1 MCIICVVCDAGNQ
14 PAPVCVNLEPI
25 QLVALRLAGISWK
38 HACMQLLGSVL
49 TGTAGVS
56 RLELQQAAT
65 CAVPLTQNA
74 EAKAT
79 GLVE

>member
-1 MCIICVVCDAGNQ
+1 MCIICVVCDAGNL

-25 QLVALRLAGISWK
+25 QLAALAGISWK

-65 CAVPLTQNA
+65 CAVPLAQNA

>member
-1 MCIICVVCDAGNQ
+1 MDHAFSRACVTREIYI

-25 QLVALRLAGISWK
+25 RTSCACSNQLE
-38 HACMQLLGSVL
+38 ACMHVTVWLR
-49 TGTAGVS
+49 ADRND
-56 RLELQQAAT
+56 RLELQQAAP
-65 CAVPLTQNA
+65 CAVPLAQNA